1 MSFEKHSL
9 LLYAHVVVYVGSREK
24 NGETIHEVVH
34 VEKANW
40 RGLVVAGISKVDVM
54 SVIKPKDMVFLGH
67 TIKDCQFSGNVRKK
81 IAERAIACAE
91 KPNILFAYDHRCFI
105 KYKID
110 KKSTEILTCPGQ
122 TARLSA
128 I

>member
-1 MSFEKHSL
+1 MAGGGSPRGADHSIHDFAKWSL
-9 LLYAHVVVYVGSREK
+9 RNILPYAHVVVYVGPRER

-34 VEKANW
+34 VAKSNW

-54 SVIKPKDMVFLGH
+54 SVIKPGDMVFLGH

-91 KPNILFAYDHRCFI
+91 KPNILFAYDHRYYI
-105 KYKID
+105 N
-110 KKSTEILTCPGQ
+110 
-122 TARLSA
+122 
-128 I
+128 

>member
-1 MSFEKHSL
+1 MNVAGGGHPGGWTIHGFTKCSL
-9 LLYAHVVVYVGSREK
+9 RNILPYAHVVVYVGPRER

-34 VEKANW
+34 VAKSNW

-54 SVIKPKDMVFLGH
+54 TVIKPGDMVFLGH

-91 KPNILFAYDHRCFI
+91 KPNLLFAYDHR
-105 KYKID
+105 YHMN
-110 KKSTEILTCPGQ
+110 
-122 TARLSA
+122 
-128 I
+128 